1 MPPRGDARSERS
13 LRGGGRARWEQPP
26 AGSASSTVVASLKT
40 NKGEDAEAGKPEMG
54 KAVAIKE
61 SERFGEE
68 ERAECQTEKP
78 GEEFNAVRAAI
89 KEYDRYKSL

>member
-1 MPPRGDARSERS
+1 MPPRGNARSERS

-26 AGSASSTVVASLKT
+26 AGSASSAVVASLKT

-61 SERFGEE
+61 KREIRRG
-68 ERAECQTEKP
+68 RARGVPDREAGRGIQC
-78 GEEFNAVRAAI
+78 RARSHKRI
-89 KEYDRYKSL
+89 